1 MPSST
6 AQSIL
11 PLLICQNDTALGEIS
26 VRYSFTL
33 AQDITAC
40 RMRKFTWPPVKSKA
54 SLPRTRR
61 DHPTSQSMN
70 CMNCIFKDEQLNTD
84 TFLVLLGLQ

>member
-6 AQSIL
+6 AQSTL
-11 PLLICQNDTALGEIS
+11 LLLICQNDAALGEMS

-33 AQDITAC
+33 AQDIIAC
-40 RMRKFTWPPVKSKA
+40 RMRKFIWPPVKSKA
-54 SLPRTRR
+54 SLPRSRR
-61 DHPTSQSMN
+61 DHPTSQN
-70 CMNCIFKDEQLNTD
+70 INCIFKDEQLNTD